1 MNIVSY
7 DEILKSCLDRIP
19 DDIDKSEG
27 SLIRTALVPACF
39 EISRVYHEM
48 SNIYD
53 LIYIDSSYG
62 EYLDKISNQFGIIRK
77 KATSSIRKLMTFD
90 EEKNTI
96 DIPINSRFFDG
107 TLFYKIDKIIDTGIY
122 HVSCESVGR
131 ISNLYFGELSPVQ
144 YIKDLD
150 SAIISD
156 IIVPG
161 EDEETDE
168 SLKRRVKV
176 KLSGS
181 SFAGNIS
188 DYKDKVLSIDGV
200 GGVRIYPHFNGG
212 GTVKI
217 VFVDSDLN
225 SPDDSFV
232 YKIKE
237 IIDPVEYS
245 SKGYGLAPIG
255 HSVSVFGAK
264 DKNISVCVDLVYEDG
279 FDFESLKTHIVEQI
293 NSYFNEVKK
302 NFTETNSLVIRT
314 SHIELRLLSLEGIL
328 DINNL
333 LLNSQNKN
341 IILQD
346 DFIPVLL
353 EVSSL

>member
-1 MNIVSY
+1 MNIISY
-7 DEILKSCLDRIP
+7 DEILKSCIDRIP

-27 SLIRTALVPACF
+27 SLIRTALIPACL
-39 EISRVYHEM
+39 EISRVYHEI

-62 EYLDKISNQFGIIRK
+62 EYLDKISNQFGVLRK
-77 KATSSIRKLMTFD
+77 KASSSIRKLLCFD
-90 EEKNTI
+90 GEKNPI

-107 TLFYKIDKIIDTGIY
+107 RLFYKIDKIIDTGIY

-131 ISNLYFGELSPVQ
+131 ISNLYFGEVSPVQ

-150 SAIISD
+150 TVILSD
-156 IIVPG
+156 IIIPG
-161 EDEETDE
+161 EDEESDE
-168 SLKRRVKV
+168 SLKSRVKI

-188 DYKDKVLSIDGV
+188 DYKEKILSIDGV
-200 GGVRIYPHFNGG
+200 GGVRVYPHFDGG

-217 VFVDSDLN
+217 VFVDSDFN
-225 SPDDSFV
+225 SPDDAFID
-232 YKIKE
+232 KIKE
-237 IIDPVEYS
+237 IIDPIEHS
-245 SKGYGLAPIG
+245 SKGYGIAPIG

-264 DKNISVCVDLVYEDG
+264 NKNISVSVDLVYENG
-279 FDFESLKTHIVEQI
+279 FDFESLKTHIIEQI
-293 NSYFNEVKK
+293 NDYFVEVKK
-302 NFTETNSLVIRT
+302 NFTESNSLIIRT
-314 SHIELRLLSLEGIL
+314 SHIELRLLSLDGIL

-333 LLNSQNKN
+333 TLNSQNKN

-346 DFIPVLL
+346 DFIPVLS